1 MTYSSNGIAL
11 MALTTALA
19 AVGMTVA
26 ETAMAQPGSSADTR
40 ALAVEGTALARSR
53 QMIAGNTALS
63 QENQIPT
70 SFRNVVSL
78 TDPDVAA
85 QAQAL
90 SDKAGHG
97 GLYLDYYRFAV
108 AVNKVRSKNAD
119 LFDIP
124 KGIYHLYPPVDVPS
138 YMGVLEFANL
148 SHVVVDGHGSTL
160 LFAYLGKREAPLT
173 KLHLRGGISITH
185 SDHFTLRNVIID
197 YDEPLA
203 VPVTVAGNPGSQ
215 TLTVDRAYPID
226 PAMPI
231 PLTIFIPFDLAR
243 RTFNYS
249 NDMSPGDFSAWFAEH
264 ARDGAIPYTCPPPVT
279 GIPASACFRYAGGQT
294 YAFAGGERLSPV
306 PPTSGNFFA
315 SVRDNNY
322 SAVVVEGNSANIN
335 LEGLT
340 IWSSPGQGIV
350 VGDADKAIHIAHCR
364 IVRKPDTLLQAGERK
379 RLISTL
385 SDGIDVLTS
394 RGDVVIDDSE
404 IGNQADDGLNIRG
417 ALRNGTAIGHATIQ
431 APSSGDGSYWRVG
444 GLVDVFGD
452 KGNRTIASGVAIAR
466 VDPPAQGKTLYTIY
480 LGPGSAAMQPGQT
493 YAIAPRDWGTSN
505 VVVRNTWFHD
515 NSERGIILHGNN
527 IAVLNNRFDRTAES
541 AVQILYENKSGELEG
556 LPATNVVIAGNV
568 IHDVNVHW
576 FGSGTRSV
584 AAPAAIAVYMERR
597 ADFAASSGLTD
608 GDVVPRHIVI
618 SDNTIDK
625 VPGAGILV
633 SQADDV
639 TLERNHVSSTGLH
652 NFGQAA
658 IDGNAI
664 LVEHVTR
671 LHAADNSADA
681 RIVLPVQ

>member
-1 MTYSSNGIAL
+1 MKIPHNGIAH
-11 MALTTALA
+11 MALA
-19 AVGMTVA
+19 AALLAGGA
-26 ETAMAQPGSSADTR
+26 NAIAQPRDIQAPTI
-40 ALAVEGTALARSR
+40 EGVALARSA
-53 QMIAGNTALS
+53 QMVALNTALA
-63 QENQIPT
+63 QDNQVPT
-70 SFRNVVSL
+70 SFQKVVSL
-78 TDPDVAA
+78 ADPDVMA
-85 QAQAL
+85 QATAM
-90 SDKAGHG
+90 SDKKGHN

-108 AVNKVRSKNAD
+108 AVNKVRTTHAD
-119 LFDIP
+119 LLDIP
-124 KGIYHLYPPVDVPS
+124 KGTYHLYPPSDVPS
-138 YMGVLEFANL
+138 YLGVLELRDL
-148 SHVVVDGHGSTL
+148 SHVVIDGHGSTL
-160 LFAYLGKREAPLT
+160 LFAYLGSADAPLANV
-173 KLHLRGGISITH
+173 HLRGGIDIEHT
-185 SDHFTLRNVIID
+185 DHFTLRNLIID

-203 VPVTVAGNPGSQ
+203 VPVTVSGNPGSQ
-215 TLTVDRAYPID
+215 MLTVDPAYPID
-226 PAMPI
+226 PAMPL
-231 PLTIFIPFDLAR
+231 PLRIFFPFDVAH

-249 NDMSPGDFSAWFAEH
+249 RDMSSNDLSAWLIAH
-264 ARDGAIPYTCPPPVT
+264 GRGGAMPYTCLPPSSGTSPST
-279 GIPASACFRYAGGQT
+279 CFRYTGGQT
-294 YAFAGGERLSPV
+294 YAFGSNERISPV
-306 PPTSGNFFA
+306 PRGAGNFIA
-315 SVRDNNY
+315 SVRDGNY
-322 SAVVVEGNSANIN
+322 GAVIVAGNSTHLN
-335 LEGLT
+335 LDGLT
-340 IWSSPGQGIV
+340 IWSSPGGGIIIGAA
-350 VGDADKAIHIAHCR
+350 GDAIHISHCR
-364 IVRKPDTLLQAGERK
+364 VVRKPDALLQPGEHK
-379 RLISTL
+379 RLLSTL
-385 SDGIDVLTS
+385 ADGINVLTS
-394 RGDVVIDDSE
+394 RGGVVIDDSE

-417 ALRNGTAIGHATIQ
+417 ALRNGTAVGHATIE
-431 APSSGDGSYWRVG
+431 APSSGDSSYWRVG

-527 IAVLNNRFDRTAES
+527 IAILNNRFDRTAES

-576 FGSGTRSV
+576 FDSGTRSV

-597 ADFAASSGLTD
+597 ADFGASSGFTD

-625 VPGAGILV
+625 VPGVGILV